1 MFNYLISISPLGLMY
16 GSAGAFLS
24 PENLVGRSGAKFP
37 PEAATLAGLIFS
49 INKVNNKRSQVE
61 LRDNLYVAGPFWAKS
76 DNPQNFF
83 VPIPR
88 NKIIGKKE
96 WGEWNIQND
105 EWYLPNKQDN
115 KQEEKL
121 DYKLESDYNWQ
132 TIESWKLPT
141 KELVK
146 ASKPSKPSN
155 DSCNLANDPWKF
167 VSFLHPKI
175 EFSARRVEKSDG
187 LFLEN
192 SVQLP
197 DDVCLVYLSTYD
209 IDNGW
214 YKFGGENH
222 IVEITC
228 KKLQPKT
235 KELLQQP
242 IGKSFALL
250 TPGVWGS
257 NRISH
262 RYPHPEDDSHPFPQ
276 VVQLLTDKAVP
287 YRFRSQGTLGRG
299 RYAVPAGSV
308 YLLKEPINQPWWKWD
323 EKWFP
328 NEGYS
333 LKKVGCGLCL
343 PVEIQGIN

>member
-1 MFNYLISISPLGLMY
+1 MFKYLISINPLGLMY

-37 PEAATLAGLIFS
+37 PDAATLAGLMFS
-49 INKVNNKRSQVE
+49 INKVNEKFTQQT

-76 DNPQNFF
+76 TNISTQQNFF
-83 VPIPR
+83 IPIPWH
-88 NKIIGKKE
+88 KIISKKGF
-96 WGEWNIQND
+96 GEWKIENNQ
-105 EWYLPNKQDN
+105 W
-115 KQEEKL
+115 
-121 DYKLESDYNWQ
+121 KLEKNIDADKPEADYRWQ
-132 TIESWKLPT
+132 TIESWNTSAKGLKT
-141 KELVK
+141 
-146 ASKPSKPSN
+146 SN
-155 DSCNLANDPWKF
+155 QSIADNPWKF
-167 VSFLHPKI
+167 GSLIHPKI
-175 EFSARRVEKSDG
+175 QPSERCVVKSDG

-192 SVQLP
+192 SAQIP
-197 DDVCLVYLSTYD
+197 DDVCLVYLSTYP

-222 IVEITC
+222 IVEISC
-228 KKLQPKT
+228 DEISPKIIKL
-235 KELLQQP
+235 LNQP
-242 IGKSFALL
+242 IGKSFALI

-262 RYPHPEDDSHPFPQ
+262 RQPQPEDHSFPET
-276 VVQLLTDKAVP
+276 VQMLTDKPVP

-308 YLLKEPINQPWWKWD
+308 YVLKEPINKPWWEWD

-333 LKKVGCGLCL
+333 LKKLGCGLCL
-343 PVEIQGIN
+343 PVEIEGVN